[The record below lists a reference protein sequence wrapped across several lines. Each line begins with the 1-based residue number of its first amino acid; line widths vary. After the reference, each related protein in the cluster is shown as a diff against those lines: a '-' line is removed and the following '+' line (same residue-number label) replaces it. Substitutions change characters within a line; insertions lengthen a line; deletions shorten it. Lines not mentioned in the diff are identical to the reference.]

1 MYSHPIHADVLSG
14 RHRAVD
20 PETLSAILGVWGY
33 PALLALLLLTGV
45 GSPIPEDLLL
55 LTAGYLVFS
64 DVFDWPGALAVCL
77 VGVVG
82 SDAMLYSAGR
92 HLAWRS
98 AWSDNPVLSRERL
111 ELAAGWFNRVGHP
124 LVFIARLIPGTRAMV
139 FLAAGVRA
147 VPAASFLR
155 YDFLGASLWVP
166 AMLVVGHA
174 AGSRI
179 GNLEAVIAWVS
190 RSAVW
195 MIATAGV
202 LFLIWLSWGREES
215 KL

>member
-1 MYSHPIHADVLSG
+1 MRTS
-14 RHRAVD
+14 VD
-20 PETLSAILGVWGY
+20 PETLAALLDTWGY
-33 PALLALLLLTGV
+33 PALLLLLILTGV

-64 DVFDWPGALAVCL
+64 DVFDWPAALAVSL
-77 VGVVG
+77 VGVVL
-82 SDAMLYSAGR
+82 SDVMLYSAGR

-98 AWSDNPVLSRERL
+98 TRWADSRVLSRERL
-111 ELAAGWFNRVGHP
+111 ERATGWFNRVGHP

-147 VPAASFLR
+147 LPVWSFLR
-155 YDFLGASLWVP
+155 YDLLGASLWVP
-166 AMLVVGHA
+166 SMLVVGHA
-174 AGSRI
+174 SGSRI
-179 GNLEAVIAWVS
+179 GDLEAMVAWVS

-195 MIATAGV
+195 MIGAATV
-202 LFLIWLSWGREES
+202 LLLIWLSWGREES